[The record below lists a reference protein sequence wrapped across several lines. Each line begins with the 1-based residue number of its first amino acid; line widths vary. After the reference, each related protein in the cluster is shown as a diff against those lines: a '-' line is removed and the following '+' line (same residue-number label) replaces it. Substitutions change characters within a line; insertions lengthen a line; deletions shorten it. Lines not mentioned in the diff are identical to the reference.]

1 MPRDTFFQKPS
12 GPAILQM
19 GKARLHAPPSNPH
32 GILADGAGQFR
43 ISVKSPDVRNFGAG
57 VTIASVRWTAD
68 DDLMVIKKLR
78 IGYVCTVAFTTP
90 QLVDVGA
97 YIARGFQVGD
107 SDWTVIVPSVP
118 NTGELD
124 SQAGPSAIAQT
135 DGRIASLLPV
145 TAGVRTLDAQPFM
158 TVTGFPTATAGVVS
172 AEQVEWTFVNT
183 APSYPIVLRCN
194 EGIVV
199 NLLTAMGAAGRM
211 AFYFDVEW
219 DEVAGSRN

>member
-12 GPAILQM
+12 GPLIVPR
-19 GKARLHAPPSNPH
+19 GKARLHGPPSNPH

-43 ISVKSPDVRNFGAG
+43 ISVKSPDVRNFGAN
-57 VTIASVRWTAD
+57 VTVASVRWTAD

-78 IGYVCTVAFTTP
+78 IGYVCTVGFTTP
-90 QLVDVGA
+90 QLVDVGV
-97 YIARGFQVGD
+97 YIARNFVT
-107 SDWTVIVPSVP
+107 SDTDGTVIVPTVP

-124 SQAGPSAIAQT
+124 SNAGPSAIAQV

-145 TAGVRTLDAQPFM
+145 TGGVRTLDAQPIM

-172 AEQVEWTFVNT
+172 DQQVEWTFGNT
-183 APSYPIVLRCN
+183 ASTYPIVLRCN
-194 EGIVV
+194 EGIVC

-211 AFYFDVEW
+211 AFYFDIEW